1 MKRAPKPRRTHNVNA
16 YFTDEEVAI
25 IDAMAERQGYSRS
38 GLVRFIV
45 KETVRTAIAAE
56 LAAEVTS

>member
-1 MKRAPKPRRTHNVNA
+1 MA
-16 YFTDEEVAI
+16 YFSDEEVAI

-45 KETVRTAIAAE
+45 KETVRTALATE
-56 LAAEVTS
+56 LTAEVTS

>member
-1 MKRAPKPRRTHNVNA
+1 MA
-16 YFTDEEVAI
+16 YFSTEEVSI

-45 KETVRTAIAAE
+45 KETVRTAIHAE
-56 LAAEVTS
+56 LAQEEEVTS